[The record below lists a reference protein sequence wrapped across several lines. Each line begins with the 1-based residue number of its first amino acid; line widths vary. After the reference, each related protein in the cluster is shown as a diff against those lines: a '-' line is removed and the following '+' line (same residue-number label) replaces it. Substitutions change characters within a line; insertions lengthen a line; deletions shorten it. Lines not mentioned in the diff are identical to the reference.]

1 MVLEVTGNHWT
12 TSILIGN
19 RHFTFFLVR
28 SKERS
33 QNNETSCLVGLS
45 GGGMVQ
51 AGEWASGSPAHVTP
65 ASTHESE
72 SESRE
77 RSRRAL
83 GHGQGR
89 PLRWITASFRLATRQ
104 SAPSFVLTD
113 RAPRRFCVRV
123 FFHQGFISTV
133 ESLRW

>member
-1 MVLEVTGNHWT
+1 MVLEVTRNHWT
-12 TSILIGN
+12 TSTLIGN
-19 RHFTFFLVR
+19 LHFTFFLVKA
-28 SKERS
+28 KERS
-33 QNNETSCLVGLS
+33 QNNETSCPVGLS
-45 GGGMVQ
+45 GMVQ
-51 AGEWASGSPAHVTP
+51 AGEWASRSPAHVTP
-65 ASTHESE
+65 ASTHE

-89 PLRWITASFRLATRQ
+89 PLRCITASFRLATRQ

-133 ESLRW
+133 EFLRW